1 MPANSVIGGA
11 ECVKL
16 ILLDADDVEYA
27 EGRRFILLIINNI
40 CVNLR
45 SSALSASHEYRYLTH
60 SRYRPNN
67 PPPNSTHIIPHLV
80 YASVLVRCMSHIF
93 LKYPGEMLGIFESQF
108 VSDFA
113 DGFVCA

>member
-1 MPANSVIGGA
+1 M
-11 ECVKL
+11 
-16 ILLDADDVEYA
+16 ILLDAETQNTQRDAD
-27 EGRRFILLIINNI
+27 FLLIINNI

-45 SSALSASHEYRYLTH
+45 SSAYSASHEYRYLTH

-67 PPPNSTHIIPHLV
+67 PPPNSTHIISHLV
-80 YASVLVRCMSHIF
+80 YASVLVRRMSHIF